1 MNWLERFLLGSISE
15 KLDDLFT
22 QGVQLM
28 TKADDANAKL
38 DRINAATTNIA
49 ADIRSLK
56 VVAGMTQAEA
66 DAVNARL
73 ESTATALEGIAAET
87 PDEPAPPGAKGKH

>member
-1 MNWLERFLLGSISE
+1 
-15 KLDDLFT
+15 
-22 QGVQLM
+22 M

-66 DAVNARL
+66 DGVNARL

-87 PDEPAPPGAKGKH
+87 PDEPAPPSAKGKH